1 MNFDDT
7 TRSLRSGQRETN
19 KDTVSSICDA
29 ILTPTPG
36 EKTFPILKKLAGP
49 GLVVSDREVLISSEN
64 AKFDQKL
71 GVISL
76 NENVVLKF
84 DNLIFK
90 SDKMELFF
98 KDTSNFTEN
107 FSNLIKIIAM
117 GNVYFE
123 RDQEIIKSDLV
134 SFFPTENKV
143 TITGNVKVVKG
154 KNIGFKSEVL
164 EINLKKDN
172 ILN

>member
-1 MNFDDT
+1 MIKMFLSKSYLFRYINSFCFFLVTFIFITST
-7 TRSLRSGQRETN
+7 TKVLNCQ
-19 KDTVSSICDA
+19 
-29 ILTPTPG
+29 
-36 EKTFPILKKLAGP
+36 
-49 GLVVSDREVLISSEN
+49 VSDREVLISSEN

-90 SDKMELFF
+90 SDRMELFF

-123 RDQEIIKSDLV
+123 RDEEVIKSDLV
-134 SFFPTENKV
+134 SFLPKENKV
-143 TITGNVKVVKG
+143 KISGNVNIVKG

-164 EINLKKDN
+164 EINLKKDK

>member
-1 MNFDDT
+1 MIRMFLNKSYLFKYFKIFCFFLT
-7 TRSLRSGQRETN
+7 TITFI
-19 KDTVSSICDA
+19 SSTTTDLYC
-29 ILTPTPG
+29 
-36 EKTFPILKKLAGP
+36 E
-49 GLVVSDREVLISSEN
+49 VSDGEVLISSEN

-98 KDTSNFTEN
+98 KDTSNFAEN

-123 RDQEIIKSDLV
+123 RDQEVIKSDLV
-134 SFFPTENKV
+134 SFFPKENKV
-143 TITGNVKVVKG
+143 KITGNVEVVKG
-154 KNIGFKSEVL
+154 KNIGFKSEIL
-164 EINLKKDN
+164 EINLKKDTV
-172 ILN
+172 LN

>member
-1 MNFDDT
+1 MIKVFLNKSNLFKYNNIYCFFLITFTFITST
-7 TRSLRSGQRETN
+7 TTDLYCE
-19 KDTVSSICDA
+19 
-29 ILTPTPG
+29 
-36 EKTFPILKKLAGP
+36 
-49 GLVVSDREVLISSEN
+49 VSDREVLISSEN

-84 DNLIFK
+84 DNLVFK

-98 KDTSNFTEN
+98 KDTSNFAEN

-123 RDQEIIKSDLV
+123 RDEEVIKSDLV
-134 SFFPTENKV
+134 SFFPKENKV
-143 TITGNVKVVKG
+143 KITGNVEVVKG
-154 KNIGFKSEVL
+154 KNIGFKSEIL
-164 EINLKKDN
+164 EINLKKDTV
-172 ILN
+172 LN

>member
-1 MNFDDT
+1 MIKMFLNKLYLLKYINIFCFFLITFIFIIST
-7 TRSLRSGQRETN
+7 T
-19 KDTVSSICDA
+19 TVLFC
-29 ILTPTPG
+29 
-36 EKTFPILKKLAGP
+36 E
-49 GLVVSDREVLISSEN
+49 VSDREVLISSEN

-123 RDQEIIKSDLV
+123 RDQEVIKSDLV
-134 SFFPTENKV
+134 SFFPKENKV
-143 TITGNVKVVKG
+143 KITGNVKVVKG
-154 KNIGFKSEVL
+154 KNIGFKSEIL
-164 EINLKKDN
+164 EINLKKDTV
-172 ILN
+172 LN

>member
-1 MNFDDT
+1 MVKMFLNKSHLLKYINTFCFFLITFIFITFTTNF
-7 TRSLRSGQRETN
+7 LFCE
-19 KDTVSSICDA
+19 
-29 ILTPTPG
+29 
-36 EKTFPILKKLAGP
+36 
-49 GLVVSDREVLISSEN
+49 VSDKEVLISSQN

-71 GVISL
+71 GIISL

-90 SDKMELFF
+90 SDRMELFF

-123 RDQEIIKSDLV
+123 REEEVIKSDLV
-134 SFFPTENKV
+134 SFFPKENKV
-143 TITGNVKVVKG
+143 KITGNVKVVKG

-164 EINLKKDN
+164 EINLKKDK

>member
-1 MNFDDT
+1 MVKMFLNKSYLLKYINIFCFFLITFIFITSTTNF
-7 TRSLRSGQRETN
+7 LFCE
-19 KDTVSSICDA
+19 
-29 ILTPTPG
+29 
-36 EKTFPILKKLAGP
+36 
-49 GLVVSDREVLISSEN
+49 VSDKEVLISSQN

-98 KDTSNFTEN
+98 KDTSNFTKN

-123 RDQEIIKSDLV
+123 RDQEVIKSDLV
-134 SFFPTENKV
+134 SFFPKENKV
-143 TITGNVKVVKG
+143 KITGNVKIVKG

-164 EINLKKDN
+164 EINLKKDK

>member
-1 MNFDDT
+1 MIKMFLSKSYLFRYINIFCFFLVTFIFITST
-7 TRSLRSGQRETN
+7 TKVLFCQ
-19 KDTVSSICDA
+19 
-29 ILTPTPG
+29 
-36 EKTFPILKKLAGP
+36 
-49 GLVVSDREVLISSEN
+49 VSDREVLISSEN

-107 FSNLIKIIAM
+107 FSNLIKIIAI

-123 RDQEIIKSDLV
+123 RDEEVIKSDLV
-134 SFFPTENKV
+134 SFFPKENKV
-143 TITGNVKVVKG
+143 TIAGNVKVVKG

-164 EINLKKDN
+164 EINLKKDK

>member
-1 MNFDDT
+1 MVKMFLNKSHLLKYINIFCFFLITFIIITST
-7 TRSLRSGQRETN
+7 T
-19 KDTVSSICDA
+19 K
-29 ILTPTPG
+29 ILFC
-36 EKTFPILKKLAGP
+36 E
-49 GLVVSDREVLISSEN
+49 VSDKEFLISSEN

-71 GVISL
+71 GIISL
-76 NENVVLKF
+76 NNNVVLKF

-154 KNIGFKSEVL
+154 KNIGFKSEIL
-164 EINLKKDN
+164 EINLKKDTV
-172 ILN
+172 LN

>member
-1 MNFDDT
+1 MIKMFLNKLYLLKYINIFCFFLITFIFIIST
-7 TRSLRSGQRETN
+7 T
-19 KDTVSSICDA
+19 TVLFC
-29 ILTPTPG
+29 
-36 EKTFPILKKLAGP
+36 E
-49 GLVVSDREVLISSEN
+49 VSDREVLISSEN

-123 RDQEIIKSDLV
+123 RDQEVIKSDLV
-134 SFFPTENKV
+134 SFFPKENKV
-143 TITGNVKVVKG
+143 KITGNVEVVKG
-154 KNIGFKSEVL
+154 KNIGFKSEIL
-164 EINLKKDN
+164 EINLKKDTV
-172 ILN
+172 LN

>member
-1 MNFDDT
+1 MFSNKSYFLKYPNFIYFCLFTFIIIVST
-7 TRSLRSGQRETN
+7 T
-19 KDTVSSICDA
+19 K
-29 ILTPTPG
+29 ILFS
-36 EKTFPILKKLAGP
+36 E
-49 GLVVSDREVLISSEN
+49 VSDREVLISSEN

-76 NENVVLKF
+76 DENVVLKF
-84 DNLIFK
+84 DDLVFK

-98 KDTSNFTEN
+98 KDNSNFTEN
-107 FSNLIKIIAM
+107 FSNLKKIIAM

-134 SFFPTENKV
+134 SFFPDKNKV
-143 TITGNVKVVKG
+143 KITGNVMVIKG

-164 EINLKKDN
+164 EINLKKDK

>member
-1 MNFDDT
+1 MNKMFLNKSYLLKFINFSCFFLFTFIFIIST
-7 TRSLRSGQRETN
+7 T
-19 KDTVSSICDA
+19 K
-29 ILTPTPG
+29 ILFC
-36 EKTFPILKKLAGP
+36 EI
-49 GLVVSDREVLISSEN
+49 SDREVLISSEN

>member
-1 MNFDDT
+1 MIKMFLNKSYLQRYINFFCFLLITFIFIIST
-7 TRSLRSGQRETN
+7 T
-19 KDTVSSICDA
+19 D
-29 ILTPTPG
+29 ILFCEG
-36 EKTFPILKKLAGP
+36 
-49 GLVVSDREVLISSEN
+49 SDREVIISSKK

-98 KDTSNFTEN
+98 KDASNITEN

-134 SFFPTENKV
+134 TFFPKEKKV
-143 TITGNVKVVKG
+143 KITGNVKVVKG
-154 KNIGFKSEVL
+154 KNIGFKSEIL
-164 EINLKKDN
+164 EINLKKDK

>member
-1 MNFDDT
+1 MVKMFLNKSHLLKYINTFCFFLITFIFITFTTNF
-7 TRSLRSGQRETN
+7 LFCE
-19 KDTVSSICDA
+19 
-29 ILTPTPG
+29 
-36 EKTFPILKKLAGP
+36 
-49 GLVVSDREVLISSEN
+49 VSDKEVLISSQN

-71 GVISL
+71 GIISL

-90 SDKMELFF
+90 SDRMELFF

>member
-1 MNFDDT
+1 MIKMFLNKSYLSKNINIFCFLLVTFIFITST
-7 TRSLRSGQRETN
+7 TKVLFCE
-19 KDTVSSICDA
+19 V
-29 ILTPTPG
+29 P
-36 EKTFPILKKLAGP
+36 
-49 GLVVSDREVLISSEN
+49 DREVLISSEN

-123 RDQEIIKSDLV
+123 RDQEVIKSDLV
-134 SFFPTENKV
+134 SFFPKENKV
-143 TITGNVKVVKG
+143 KITGNVEVVKG
-154 KNIGFKSEVL
+154 KNIGFKSEIL
-164 EINLKKDN
+164 EIDLKKDTVFN
-172 ILN
+172 

>member
-1 MNFDDT
+1 MVKMFLNKSHLLKYINIFSFFFITFIIITST
-7 TRSLRSGQRETN
+7 TN
-19 KDTVSSICDA
+19 
-29 ILTPTPG
+29 ILFC
-36 EKTFPILKKLAGP
+36 E
-49 GLVVSDREVLISSEN
+49 VSDKEVLISSEN

-71 GVISL
+71 GIISFK
-76 NENVVLKF
+76 ENVVLKF

-123 RDQEIIKSDLV
+123 RDQEVIKSDLV
-134 SFFPTENKV
+134 SFFPKENKV
-143 TITGNVKVVKG
+143 KITGNVEVVKG
-154 KNIGFKSEVL
+154 KNIGFKSEIL
-164 EINLKKDN
+164 EIDLKKDTVFN
-172 ILN
+172 

>member
-1 MNFDDT
+1 MVKMYLNKSHFLKYINIFCFFLITFIIITST
-7 TRSLRSGQRETN
+7 TN
-19 KDTVSSICDA
+19 
-29 ILTPTPG
+29 ILFC
-36 EKTFPILKKLAGP
+36 E
-49 GLVVSDREVLISSEN
+49 VSDKEVLISSEN

-71 GVISL
+71 GVIFL

-107 FSNLIKIIAM
+107 FSNLIKVIAM

>member
-1 MNFDDT
+1 MIKMFLSKSYLFRYINSFCFFLVTFIFITST
-7 TRSLRSGQRETN
+7 TKVLFCQ
-19 KDTVSSICDA
+19 
-29 ILTPTPG
+29 
-36 EKTFPILKKLAGP
+36 
-49 GLVVSDREVLISSEN
+49 VSDREVLISSEN

-98 KDTSNFTEN
+98 KDTSNFAEN

-123 RDQEIIKSDLV
+123 RDEEVIKSDLV
-134 SFFPTENKV
+134 SFFPKENKV
-143 TITGNVKVVKG
+143 KITGNVEVVKG

-164 EINLKKDN
+164 EINLKKD
-172 ILN
+172 

>member
-1 MNFDDT
+1 MNKMFLNKSYLLKFINFFCFFLFTFIFIIST
-7 TRSLRSGQRETN
+7 T
-19 KDTVSSICDA
+19 K
-29 ILTPTPG
+29 ILFC
-36 EKTFPILKKLAGP
+36 EM
-49 GLVVSDREVLISSEN
+49 SDREVLISSEN

-98 KDTSNFTEN
+98 KDTSNFTES

-123 RDQEIIKSDLV
+123 RDQEVIKSDLV
-134 SFFPTENKV
+134 SFFPKENTVK
-143 TITGNVKVVKG
+143 ITGNVKVVKG

-164 EINLKKDN
+164 EINLKKDKF
-172 ILN
+172 LN

>member
-1 MNFDDT
+1 MNKMFLNKSYLLKFINFFCFFLITFIFIIST
-7 TRSLRSGQRETN
+7 T
-19 KDTVSSICDA
+19 K
-29 ILTPTPG
+29 ILFC
-36 EKTFPILKKLAGP
+36 EM
-49 GLVVSDREVLISSEN
+49 SDREVLISSEN

-76 NENVVLKF
+76 DENVILKF

-90 SDKMELFF
+90 SDKMELFL
-98 KDTSNFTEN
+98 KDTSNFIEN
-107 FSNLIKIIAM
+107 FSNLVKIVAM

-134 SFFPTENKV
+134 SFFPQENKV
-143 TITGNVKVVKG
+143 KITGNVKVVKG

-164 EINLKKDN
+164 EINLKKDK

>member
-1 MNFDDT
+1 MVKMFLNKSHLLKYINTFCFFLITFIFIIST
-7 TRSLRSGQRETN
+7 T
-19 KDTVSSICDA
+19 K
-29 ILTPTPG
+29 ILFC
-36 EKTFPILKKLAGP
+36 EM
-49 GLVVSDREVLISSEN
+49 SDREVLISSEN

-134 SFFPTENKV
+134 SFFPLENKV
-143 TITGNVKVVKG
+143 KITGNVKVVKG
-154 KNIGFKSEVL
+154 RNIGFKSEVL
-164 EINLKKDN
+164 EINLKKDK

>member
-1 MNFDDT
+1 MIKMFLNKSYLQRYINFFCFLLITFIFIIST
-7 TRSLRSGQRETN
+7 T
-19 KDTVSSICDA
+19 D
-29 ILTPTPG
+29 ILFCEG
-36 EKTFPILKKLAGP
+36 
-49 GLVVSDREVLISSEN
+49 SDREVLISSKK

-98 KDTSNFTEN
+98 KDASNITEN

-134 SFFPTENKV
+134 TFFPKEKKV
-143 TITGNVKVVKG
+143 KITGNVKVVKG
-154 KNIGFKSEVL
+154 KNIGFKSEIL
-164 EINLKKDN
+164 EINLKKDK

>member
-1 MNFDDT
+1 MIKMFLNKSYLQRYINFFCFLLITFIFIIST
-7 TRSLRSGQRETN
+7 TN
-19 KDTVSSICDA
+19 
-29 ILTPTPG
+29 ILFCEG
-36 EKTFPILKKLAGP
+36 
-49 GLVVSDREVLISSEN
+49 SDREVIISSKK

-98 KDTSNFTEN
+98 KDSSNITEN

-134 SFFPTENKV
+134 TFFPEEKKV
-143 TITGNVKVVKG
+143 KITGNVKVVKG
-154 KNIGFKSEVL
+154 KNIGFKSEIL
-164 EINLKKDN
+164 EINLKKDK

>member
-1 MNFDDT
+1 MVKMF
-7 TRSLRSGQRETN
+7 LN
-19 KDTVSSICDA
+19 KSHLLKYINIFCFFFITFI
-29 ILTPTPG
+29 ILTSTT
-36 EKTFPILKKLAGP
+36 KILFCE
-49 GLVVSDREVLISSEN
+49 VSDKEVLISSEN

-71 GVISL
+71 GIISL
-76 NENVVLKF
+76 KENVVLKF

-123 RDQEIIKSDLV
+123 RDQEVIKSDLV
-134 SFFPTENKV
+134 SFFPKENKIK
-143 TITGNVKVVKG
+143 ITGNVKVVKG

-164 EINLKKDN
+164 EINLKKEN

>member
-1 MNFDDT
+1 MNKMFLNKSNLLKFINFFYFFLITFILIIST
-7 TRSLRSGQRETN
+7 T
-19 KDTVSSICDA
+19 K
-29 ILTPTPG
+29 ILFC
-36 EKTFPILKKLAGP
+36 EM
-49 GLVVSDREVLISSEN
+49 SDKEVLISSEN

-76 NENVVLKF
+76 DENVVLEF

-98 KDTSNFTEN
+98 KDTSNFIEN
-107 FSNLIKIIAM
+107 YSNLVKIIAM

-123 RDQEIIKSDLV
+123 RDQEVIKSDLV
-134 SFFPTENKV
+134 TFFPKENKV
-143 TITGNVKVVKG
+143 KIIGNVKVVKG

-164 EINLKKDN
+164 EINLKKDKV
-172 ILN
+172 LN

>member
-1 MNFDDT
+1 MIKMFLNKSYLLRYIHSFCFFLVTFIFITST
-7 TRSLRSGQRETN
+7 TKVLFCQ
-19 KDTVSSICDA
+19 
-29 ILTPTPG
+29 
-36 EKTFPILKKLAGP
+36 
-49 GLVVSDREVLISSEN
+49 VSDREVLISSEN

-84 DNLIFK
+84 DNLVFK

>member
-1 MNFDDT
+1 MVKMF
-7 TRSLRSGQRETN
+7 LN
-19 KDTVSSICDA
+19 KSHLLKYINIFCFFFITFI
-29 ILTPTPG
+29 ILTSTT
-36 EKTFPILKKLAGP
+36 KILFCE
-49 GLVVSDREVLISSEN
+49 VSDKEVLISSEN

-71 GVISL
+71 GIISL

-123 RDQEIIKSDLV
+123 RDQEVIKSDLV
-134 SFFPTENKV
+134 SFFPKENKV
-143 TITGNVKVVKG
+143 KITGNVEVVKG
-154 KNIGFKSEVL
+154 KNIGFKSEIL
-164 EINLKKDN
+164 EINLKKDK

>member
-1 MNFDDT
+1 MIKMF
-7 TRSLRSGQRETN
+7 LN
-19 KDTVSSICDA
+19 KSY
-29 ILTPTPG
+29 
-36 EKTFPILKKLAGP
+36 ILKYINFFGFFLTIFIFIISTTKIFCEVP
-49 GLVVSDREVLISSEN
+49 DKEVLISSEN

-71 GVISL
+71 GIISL

-84 DNLIFK
+84 DNLVFK

-134 SFFPTENKV
+134 SFFPMENKV
-143 TITGNVKVVKG
+143 TITGNVKVIKG

-164 EINLKKDN
+164 EINLKKDK

>member
-1 MNFDDT
+1 MIKMFLNKSYLLKYINIFSFFLITFIFT
-7 TRSLRSGQRETN
+7 TSTTKVLFCES
-19 KDTVSSICDA
+19 
-29 ILTPTPG
+29 
-36 EKTFPILKKLAGP
+36 
-49 GLVVSDREVLISSEN
+49 SDREVLISSEN

-98 KDTSNFTEN
+98 KDTSNFTES
-107 FSNLIKIIAM
+107 FSNLIKIVAM

-123 RDQEIIKSDLV
+123 RDQEVIKSDLV
-134 SFFPTENKV
+134 SFFPKENKV
-143 TITGNVKVVKG
+143 KITGNVKVVKG

-164 EINLKKDN
+164 EINLKKDK

>member
-1 MNFDDT
+1 MIKMFLNKSYLLRYIHSFCFFLVTFILITST
-7 TRSLRSGQRETN
+7 T
-19 KDTVSSICDA
+19 K
-29 ILTPTPG
+29 IL
-36 EKTFPILKKLAGP
+36 FCQ
-49 GLVVSDREVLISSEN
+49 VSDREVLISSEN

-84 DNLIFK
+84 DNLTFK

-98 KDTSNFTEN
+98 KDTANFKEN

-123 RDQEIIKSDLV
+123 RDEEVIKSDLV
-134 SFFPTENKV
+134 SFLPKENKV
-143 TITGNVKVVKG
+143 KISGNVNIVKG

-164 EINLKKDN
+164 EINLKKDK